1 METYYDFE
9 RSATTS
15 DPRAHLPAMLLQPLD
30 DEHKEYELLG
40 DTGRVA
46 IIHMDDQRLNDRFEV
61 EVDIGSE
68 HYHQH
73 ADPDGSGKIHLDVE
87 KNEVFSA
94 EEQGVLRPTLCIDH
108 RDHHYRLQCG
118 LMSRKFVLKEES
130 NQKLGTIAPEFFFS
144 SSYLVQLPESLP
156 LLLRVFMTTLVLG
169 ETEELRAPLETMPYY
184 FHG

>member
-1 METYYDFE
+1 METYYDFD

-15 DPRAHLPAMLLQPLD
+15 DPMAHMPAMLLQPLD

-46 IIHMDDQRLNDRFEV
+46 LIHMDDQRMNDRFEV
-61 EVDIGSE
+61 EVDVGSE
-68 HYHQH
+68 RYHQH
-73 ADPDGSGKIHLDVE
+73 ADLDGSGKIHLETNDT
-87 KNEVFSA
+87 EVFGA
-94 EEQGVLRPTLCIDH
+94 EEQGVLRPALCIDH

-118 LMSRKFVLKEES
+118 LMSRKFVLTEEP
-130 NQKLGTIAPEFFFS
+130 NQKLGAIAPESFFS

-169 ETEELRAPLETMPYY
+169 ETEELRPPLETMPYY